1 MKRVALSCLA
11 AAAFL
16 AAASPARAQ
25 FVQLSRCQAAW
36 PCAAPFGI
44 RYNPDPLI
52 AGQYGNVP
60 VSAFSVRID
69 PTRLFQLP
77 AFDLSRELERQD
89 FARDA
94 ARIFVL
100 RYPIL
105 KPKPAAAEP
114 LEGPAAP
121 AKNER

>member
-1 MKRVALSCLA
+1 MRPAALASLVA
-11 AAAFL
+11 AALL
-16 AAASPARAQ
+16 AAASPAPAQ

-36 PCAAPFGI
+36 PCSAPFGI
-44 RYNPDPLI
+44 QYKPDPLI

-60 VSAFSVRID
+60 TTAFSTRID

-77 AFDLSRELERQD
+77 SIDLSKELDHQD

-100 RYPIL
+100 RHPAL
-105 KPKPAAAEP
+105 KPKPVEP
-114 LEGPAAP
+114 EAPEGSAVQP
-121 AKNER
+121 KN

>member
-1 MKRVALSCLA
+1 MKRAALVCLA

-16 AAASPARAQ
+16 SAASPARAQ

-100 RYPIL
+100 RHPVS
-105 KPKPAAAEP
+105 KPRLAEP
-114 LEGPAAP
+114 EASEGSAAP
-121 AKNER
+121 AKKQN